1 MCPILRGRFPNQT
14 PAPGRFREPKGP
26 KNSRALGV
34 TPQPAN
40 FNGENGALSLFM
52 TSSSHPPQR
61 DRQALAFA
69 AFSICMCGWK
79 FAEEMPIYVRCLGVL
94 VGLLTFWSTY
104 RFNDFIDDGPAMD
117 GQPAKLELRRQSI
130 GCGLLGLSLALL
142 LPWQSAVVVV
152 LLLAIGFLYSGPRK
166 NAGLKRYVGYKN
178 AITGLGWGL
187 LVLLP
192 NGAELDALWLMLFA
206 STQVFI
212 GSVLR
217 DLTDAQEDEQ
227 DGLATLANRWG
238 RDLTYRNLGLINLG
252 SISIIV
258 LGSFWGHLSPI
269 IGLVVL
275 WRAFQLR
282 MDEFSNLRAV
292 HRVRLNLLTCH
303 ILAGLTCLF

>member
-1 MCPILRGRFPNQT
+1 MPAYLR
-14 PAPGRFREPKGP
+14 
-26 KNSRALGV
+26 S
-34 TPQPAN
+34 
-40 FNGENGALSLFM
+40 
-52 TSSSHPPQR
+52 
-61 DRQALAFA
+61 
-69 AFSICMCGWK
+69 
-79 FAEEMPIYVRCLGVL
+79 LGVL

-104 RFNDFIDDGPAMD
+104 RFNDLIDDGQSLD
-117 GQPAKLELRRQSI
+117 GQRAKLELQRQSI

-152 LLLAIGFLYSGPRK
+152 FLLAIGFLYSGPKK
-166 NAGLKRYVGYKN
+166 NAGLKRCVGFKN

-192 NGAELDALWLMLFA
+192 NGAKLDALWLMLFA

-217 DLTDAQEDEQ
+217 DLTDAQEDKQ
-227 DGLATLANRWG
+227 DGLTTLANRWG
-238 RDLTYRNLGLINLG
+238 RDRTYRNLALINLS
-252 SISIIV
+252 SISIV
-258 LGSFWGHLSPI
+258 LLGSFWGQLSPI

-282 MDEFSNLRAV
+282 MDEFSDLSAA